1 MPDPVPDG
9 NGFRHR
15 KGHVHRQGD
24 RNRHCHRHP
33 ETDSLGDPKGD
44 LNRQTDGI
52 ADRNS
57 RSGGGTHPNRNL

>member
-9 NGFRHR
+9 NGFRHG

-24 RNRHCHRHP
+24 CNCHRHP